1 MSEIK
6 NIKRKFWKEMVQITY
21 KIRKVKDVYD
31 KVLQKDTCK
40 LQKVLNNVLK
50 VLKTIWKILKSV
62 RKSRTAENPHHAET
76 SLSNHNA
83 NKLAGCST
91 YIHTF

>member
-1 MSEIK
+1 MFMIK
-6 NIKRKFWKEMVQITY
+6 SY
-21 KIRKVKDVYD
+21 K
-31 KVLQKDTCK
+31 KVLVNYKMCYI
-40 LQKVLNNVLK
+40 KVLE

-76 SLSNHNA
+76 SLPTHNE

-91 YIHTF
+91 YIHIF

>member
-6 NIKRKFWKEMVQITY
+6 NIKRKFWKEIVQITY

-31 KVLQKDTCK
+31 KVLQKGTCK

-76 SLSNHNA
+76 SPPTHNE
-83 NKLAGCST
+83 NKLAGCNT
-91 YIHTF
+91 YIHIF